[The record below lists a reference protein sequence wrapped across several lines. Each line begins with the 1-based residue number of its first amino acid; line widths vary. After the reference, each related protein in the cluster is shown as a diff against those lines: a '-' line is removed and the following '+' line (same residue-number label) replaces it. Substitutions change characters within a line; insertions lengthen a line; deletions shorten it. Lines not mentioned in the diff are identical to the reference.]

1 MPIDKQKVTIKT
13 LLISAAVPLITYGGQ
28 MMIGGQTVQGGV
40 AVALG
45 VASVGVF
52 VAFQEYDLPYEE
64 EVREIVDSADITTE
78 DVKDLTEE
86 VADQIEESNTSTG
99 SADSDER

>member
-13 LLISAAVPLITYGGQ
+13 LLISVAVPLITYGGQ

-45 VASVGVF
+45 VASIGVF
-52 VAFQEYDLPYEE
+52 VAFQEYDLPYEA
-64 EVREIVDSADITTE
+64 EVREVVDSADITTE
-78 DVKDLTEE
+78 DVKDFTEE
-86 VADQIEESNTSTG
+86 VAEQIEESDTSTTSVDG
-99 SADSDER
+99 DEG